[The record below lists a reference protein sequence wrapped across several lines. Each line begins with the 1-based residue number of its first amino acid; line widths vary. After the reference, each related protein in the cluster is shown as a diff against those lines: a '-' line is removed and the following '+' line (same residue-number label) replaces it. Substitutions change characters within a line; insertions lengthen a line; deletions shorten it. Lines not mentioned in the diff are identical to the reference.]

1 MPANASPVATPPS
14 TLTLNNGTTVARLGQ
29 GTWNMGASGA
39 AASAEIRAL
48 QHGIA
53 LGMNLIDSAEMYAD
67 GGAEEIVGKAIAGR
81 REQVYLVSKVLPHHA
96 SRRGAVH
103 ACEASLKR
111 LGVEQIDLYL
121 LHWRGSHALS
131 ETIAAMQTLRSQGKI
146 GAWGVSNFD
155 HADMRDLLALEHG
168 AQAQVNQV
176 LYNLS
181 RRGIEFDLQPYC
193 AQKGIAIMAYSPI
206 EQGRILKQPL
216 LTTLARQHAAS
227 PAQVALA
234 WSLRQPGVIAIPKAA
249 SIQHVSDNHA
259 SLALRLSDADLAA
272 LDQVFVPPCQ
282 ARPLEML

>member
-1 MPANASPVATPPS
+1 MPVNATPLATSPL

-39 AASAEIRAL
+39 AASAEIHAL

-53 LGMNLIDSAEMYAD
+53 LGMSLIDSAEMYAD
-67 GGAEEIVGKAIAGR
+67 GGAEKIVGKAIAGR
-81 REQVYLVSKVLPHHA
+81 REQVYLVSKVLPHNA
-96 SRRGAVH
+96 SKRGTVH

-121 LHWRGSHALS
+121 LHWRGSHPLT
-131 ETIAAMQTLRSQGKI
+131 ETIAAMQTLLSQGKI

-155 HADMRDLLALEHG
+155 YADMQELLALEHG

-193 AQKGIAIMAYSPI
+193 AQQGIAIMAYSPI
-206 EQGRILKQPL
+206 EQGRILRHPQL
-216 LTTLARQHAAS
+216 ATIARQHATGPLRR
-227 PAQVALA
+227 PAKPVR
-234 WSLRQPGVIAIPKAA
+234 WKCCNPPVRQG
-249 SIQHVSDNHA
+249 
-259 SLALRLSDADLAA
+259 
-272 LDQVFVPPCQ
+272 
-282 ARPLEML
+282 